1 MPQVQLLAEAAL
13 VALVVCAGSLIA
25 LHILPTGANPLRDPL
40 SRYGHGR
47 YRMLYDWQAFAAAVA
62 AGGLAWSFL
71 SLRLSVPLWGS
82 AGLAVYA
89 VASLLIGSF
98 PPDMAPPPTRRG
110 RFNTLLAW
118 LALAGMALA
127 AASLTGPLI
136 RLGANPQLAVA
147 AGLILLAA
155 AGRVAAEFV
164 QPLRAIVGLLERAL
178 CLGTVAWL
186 GLIVAQLLRVV

>member
-1 MPQVQLLAEAAL
+1 
-13 VALVVCAGSLIA
+13 
-25 LHILPTGANPLRDPL
+25 
-40 SRYGHGR
+40 
-47 YRMLYDWQAFAAAVA
+47 
-62 AGGLAWSFL
+62 
-71 SLRLSVPLWGS
+71 
-82 AGLAVYA
+82 
-89 VASLLIGSF
+89 
-98 PPDMAPPPTRRG
+98 
-110 RFNTLLAW
+110 
-118 LALAGMALA
+118 MALA